1 LKTTLRGKRRTAREN
16 EHHKRDPPGALEKQ
30 RMAGEWHSAFN
41 QIFAE
46 VGSRG
51 LLEIRVSKVSHD
63 PFFSSRQRSP
73 QRTAQGGR
81 GCVGDS

>member
-1 LKTTLRGKRRTAREN
+1 
-16 EHHKRDPPGALEKQ
+16 LEKQ

-63 PFFSSRQRSP
+63 PFNFLNEDGKEYSVSVPVIGSFTSP
-73 QRTAQGGR
+73 NN
-81 GCVGDS
+81 

>member
-1 LKTTLRGKRRTAREN
+1 
-16 EHHKRDPPGALEKQ
+16 LEKQ

-63 PFFSSRQRSP
+63 PFASFLTP
-73 QRTAQGGR
+73 LA
-81 GCVGDS
+81 

>member
-1 LKTTLRGKRRTAREN
+1 
-16 EHHKRDPPGALEKQ
+16 LEKQ

-63 PFFSSRQRSP
+63 PFAFSRNALQFCFR
-73 QRTAQGGR
+73 
-81 GCVGDS
+81 